1 MNLFWLDASAL
12 AKRYLTE
19 KGTSLMNHLF
29 KQAAP
34 SEMIS
39 LLQGVGEAISIFH
52 RRRNEGKI
60 TDAVYRQILLDLRS
74 EIIDQGE
81 VEKIHPTESQ
91 VTDSWELIETH
102 SINSTDALILRCALD
117 KAADLRNDGDD
128 LVLVSADARLV
139 RAAKAEDLPTFN
151 PEADDQ
157 ATLDALIN

>member
-12 AKRYLTE
+12 AKRYLPE

-29 KQAAP
+29 NQTSP
-34 SEMIS
+34 DEMIC
-39 LLQGVGEAISIFH
+39 LLQGVGEAISVFV
-52 RRRNEGKI
+52 RRRNEGRI
-60 TDAVYRQILLDLRS
+60 TDIVYRQILLDLSS
-74 EIIDQGE
+74 EISDQGE

-117 KAADLRNDGDD
+117 KAADLRHDGDD
-128 LVLVSADARLV
+128 LVLVSSDLRLI
-139 RAAKAEDLPTFN
+139 RAAKAEGLLTFN
-151 PEADDQ
+151 PETDDQ